1 MSTWEIL
8 IRIIAGVVLTGMNGF
23 FVVTEFALT
32 RLRQYPEDRVREDRR
47 LRRGWEMTEELEIYL
62 TGCQLGITTSSILL
76 GVVAEPAVTHLLR
89 PAFDAIGLQGATAAT
104 VSVIAAVVVINLI
117 HKVWGE
123 QAPTY
128 LGVERPREVARW
140 AAPVLYWW
148 TKATYPVIKLG
159 DGAAK
164 LTLRAIGVEM
174 ERSWVEEGEGP
185 SDRSEEAPSRG
196 PPESG
201 PPESGPPESGASED
215 HPERA
220 AREGARS
227 TLLRE
232 MGEILTRQNV
242 PPDRRKEVLRA
253 VEIEA
258 VPVREIMVPASDV
271 VAWSEDA
278 PLEENLDRVRESG
291 FSRYPLIG
299 DELDDYRGVLYTSS
313 LLPALDAIRT
323 GDTGVREVA
332 AQPVEVGPEMA
343 VADFIDYLQDQAQ
356 ELALVRDDNEVVGLV
371 TVTDAVEAIL
381 GELRDPFD
389 PRADET

>member
-1 MSTWEIL
+1 MSTLEIVV
-8 IRIIAGVVLTGMNGF
+8 RIAAGVVLTSTNAF

-32 RLRQYPEDRVREDRR
+32 RLRQFSERRVREDRR

-89 PAFDAIGLQGATAAT
+89 PVFQAVGLQGATAST

-117 HKVWGE
+117 HKIWGE

-128 LGVERPREVARW
+128 LGVERPLEVARW

-148 TKATYPVIKLG
+148 TKVTYPVIKLG

-174 ERSWVEEGEGP
+174 ERSWVEQEA
-185 SDRSEEAPSRG
+185 EAPSG
-196 PPESG
+196 ESG
-201 PPESGPPESGASED
+201 REPGRSED
-215 HPERA
+215 RDGRA
-220 AREGARS
+220 GPRGS
-227 TLLRE
+227 LLEE
-232 MGEILTRQNV
+232 MGEVLARSGV
-242 PPDRRKEVLRA
+242 APDRREEVLRA
-253 VEIEA
+253 VEIED

-278 PLEENLDRVRESG
+278 PLEENLDRVREAG

-299 DELDDYRGVLYTSS
+299 DGLGDYRGILYASS
-313 LLPALDAIRT
+313 LLPALDAIRA
-323 GDTGVREVA
+323 GDTGVRELA
-332 AQPVEVGPEMA
+332 AEPVEVRPEMA

-356 ELALVRDDNEVVGLV
+356 ELALVRDGDEVVGLV

-381 GELRDPFD
+381 GELRDPLD
-389 PRADET
+389 PRVEGE